1 MHNINFIKLLKN
13 MSIHLKFKILDYFVY
28 FIQYTYNVFTKVSM
42 TPVSHCLVNES
53 TSNETFHGN
62 TFVILLPV
70 GIMLR
75 VLKCSAQ
82 IRITS
87 VRTIH
92 VPFGRQ
98 LSKIWLADMSNF
110 WESPLWKTSEKARNH
125 TRRIIKCK
133 AYAGYAKG
141 EKR

>member
-92 VPFGRQ
+92 GVVRT
-98 LSKIWLADMSNF
+98 F
-110 WESPLWKTSEKARNH
+110 WPTTFQNLTGWHEQFLRESAVENERESSES
-125 TRRIIKCK
+125 
-133 AYAGYAKG
+133 YSPYY
-141 EKR
+141 